1 MIIPKSKFLLC
12 SSTLLVSL
20 CVSVGSK
27 SINVNADSS
36 NIERV
41 AAVESNVNINPSYEE
56 FKDTDIEKE
65 VVKSEVNL
73 VSLGEFKIT
82 VYDACENCSGEW
94 STMLAR
100 PCSDGH
106 SAIPNHTVAV
116 DPSVIPYGTV
126 LLIDRITYVAED
138 CGGAVK
144 GNVIDVYVEDCRN
157 SFGSKYSEVFKL
169 E

>member
-1 MIIPKSKFLLC
+1 MM
-12 SSTLLVSL
+12 LVSI
-20 CVSVGSK
+20 VQ
-27 SINVNADSS
+27 
-36 NIERV
+36 
-41 AAVESNVNINPSYEE
+41 
-56 FKDTDIEKE
+56 
-65 VVKSEVNL
+65 
-73 VSLGEFKIT
+73 
-82 VYDACENCSGEW
+82 GEW
-94 STMLAR
+94 GTQLAR

-126 LLIDRITYVAED
+126 LLIDGITYVAED

-157 SFGSKYSEVFKL
+157 SFGLKYCEVFIV